1 MCVSSLGG
9 YHATRESALQSG
21 RAPGERGR
29 VTKHRRGRPGLL
41 DVRADE
47 RRSVATMA
55 ATLALM
61 TAGHTLLETTRDTLF
76 LSKLP
81 THYLALVYVALAVL
95 SLFAGAA
102 SSSVSRRFGRRAG
115 FVLTLGASAFA
126 IMLLHLRAPTTPIV
140 VLLYLTS
147 GVLGTIL
154 SLQYWL
160 FAGQYFT
167 VAQGKRLFGP
177 IASGGVLGATLGAA
191 TAALLLRS
199 IPPMSVV
206 LAGAALFLL
215 AAFVV
220 TTLPSAEGIDDADE
234 STSRAFEW
242 AHDVKL
248 LGKNRYVAL
257 IAALFAVAGAA
268 VLLGDYLFKA
278 SAAATL
284 GQERLGT
291 FLGGYYAAVNVIS
304 LLVQLLLSSAIV
316 RRLGLTSSLLVFPVL
331 MLLSGGGAFITS
343 TFALALAVKTTD
355 GSLRYSLHRVT
366 SELLLLPLPADLRD
380 RAKRLFDTL
389 VGRGTQA
396 LAAIVIFGLSTA
408 GLADGR
414 VLAGLVVGLSALWIA
429 VALMLRA
436 PYLDLFRKA
445 LARGDVPDGT
455 LELDLP
461 AVQSLLD
468 ALSSVDEGQVLA
480 ALDVFASLGH
490 TRLVPG
496 LILHHESPAVLQR
509 ALAMFAEDRRTDF
522 LPLAERLLGHRDPA
536 VRGAAVRALA
546 QNGKRE
552 AAALALQDD
561 DPSVRAS
568 AAFFLAAGTELPETD
583 EHIAA
588 ALAADGDDG
597 TRLRLGLLKVIGS
610 RGDARWREVVRRIAE
625 RDGERPGFALGI
637 AEAVRRTGDV
647 HHVELLVRRLEEREG
662 RPLVREALV
671 ALGDAGFDALA
682 SALEDLDRPRT
693 LRLQLPRAL
702 AGFGSQRAADLLLDY
717 LRREL
722 DPGLQFKA
730 LRALGRLSN
739 QAKRREIGPI
749 RLDRAIVE
757 DSVLR
762 SLETYF
768 TVLELVL
775 GMTRGPGG
783 DSSSVAKEVLL
794 ELLGDKADHALE
806 RTFRFLQLAHKNE
819 DIQRVH
825 HAVIHG
831 DRRTRATALEFLDA
845 LTIRSQSIREALRA
859 VVDELPPAERIARG
873 HVAFGRA
880 PAQLDYGAAL
890 ARLLEDRDELLAA
903 LAFQHAVGSGD
914 IDLIEKAK
922 SAAERRPRLSRLL
935 AEAPA
940 PPLLLE
946 PSHA

>member
-1 MCVSSLGG
+1 MK
-9 YHATRESALQSG
+9 
-21 RAPGERGR
+21 
-29 VTKHRRGRPGLL
+29 KHRQGGPRLL

-47 RRSVATMA
+47 RRTVATMA
-55 ATLALM
+55 GTLALM

-81 THYLALVYVALAVL
+81 TQYLALVYIALAFL
-95 SLFAGAA
+95 SLLAGGA
-102 SSSVSRRFGRRAG
+102 SSFVSRRFGRRAG
-115 FVLTLGASAFA
+115 FVLTLGVSAFA
-126 IMLLHLRAPTTPIV
+126 IMLLHLRAPTTPV
-140 VLLYLTS
+140 VVVLYLTS

-160 FAGQYFT
+160 FAGQYLT

-177 IASGGVLGATLGAA
+177 IASGGVLGATLGAGA
-191 TAALLLRS
+191 AALLLRS

-234 STSRAFEW
+234 SPGRAFAW
-242 AHDVKL
+242 AADIKL
-248 LGKNRYVAL
+248 LGQNRYVAL
-257 IAALFAVAGAA
+257 VATLFAIAGAA
-268 VLLGDYLFKA
+268 VLFGDYLFKA

-284 GQERLGT
+284 GKERLGT
-291 FLGGYYAAVNVIS
+291 FLGGYYAAINVVS
-304 LLVQLLLSSAIV
+304 LVVQLFLSSAIV
-316 RRLGLTSSLLVFPVL
+316 RRLGLTSSLLVFPLL
-331 MLLSGGGAFITS
+331 MLLSGGGAFVSS
-343 TFALALAVKTTD
+343 TFALALAVKSTD

-366 SELLLLPLPADLRD
+366 SELLLLPLPSDLRD
-380 RAKRLFDTL
+380 RSKRLFDTL

-396 LAAIVIFGLSTA
+396 VAAIVIFGLSTV

-414 VLAGLVVGLSALWIA
+414 VLAGLVVLLSAAWIA
-429 VALMLRA
+429 VALMLRT

-445 LARGDVPDGT
+445 LARGDVAGGA

-468 ALSSVDEGQVLA
+468 ALSSADDGQVLA
-480 ALDVFASLGH
+480 ALDVFSSLGQ

-496 LILHHESPAVLQR
+496 LILHHESPAVLLR
-509 ALAMFAEDRRTDF
+509 ALGLFAEDRRTDF
-522 LPLAERLLGHRDPA
+522 VPLAERLLGHRDPA

-552 AAALALQDD
+552 AAALAFADE

-568 AAFFLAAGTELPETD
+568 AAFFLAAGSELPEA
-583 EHIAA
+583 EEQIAA
-588 ALAADGDDG
+588 VLAAEGDDG
-597 TRLRLGLLKVIGS
+597 TRLRLGLLSVIGS
-610 RGDARWREVVRRIAE
+610 RGDARWREVVRAIAR

-637 AEAVRRTGDV
+637 AEAVRRTGDETQ
-647 HHVELLVRRLEEREG
+647 VELLIRRLEVREG

-682 SALEDLDRPRT
+682 RALDDHDRPRT

-702 AGFGSQRAADLLLDY
+702 AAFGSQRAADLLLAF
-717 LRREL
+717 LGREL
-722 DPGLQFKA
+722 DPALQFKA

-739 QAKRREIGPI
+739 QAKRREIAPI
-749 RLDRAIVE
+749 RLDRAVVE
-757 DSVLR
+757 ESLTR

-768 TVLELVL
+768 AVLDLQL
-775 GMTRGPGG
+775 GMTRGPGSE
-783 DSSSVAKEVLL
+783 SSSVAKEVLI

-831 DRRTRATALEFLDA
+831 DKRTRATALEFLDA

-859 VVDELPPAERIARG
+859 VVDELPTAERIARA

-880 PAQLDYGAAL
+880 PTALDYRAAL
-890 ARLLEDRDELLAA
+890 ARLLEDRDDLLAA

-914 IDLIEKAK
+914 IDVIEAAR

-935 AEAPA
+935 AEAPT
-940 PPLLLE
+940 PPLMME